1 MQRFRKHLLDLR
13 DYLVNNQTSLTNYA
27 HAYRNGLRI
36 SSAPAE
42 SGMSH
47 VVNQR
52 MGKRQP
58 MCWTAEG
65 AHLLLQVRC
74 AVLDG
79 KLDDL
84 FRERYPRFRL
94 PSPALELPGL

>member
-1 MQRFRKHLLDLR
+1 
-13 DYLVNNQTSLTNYA
+13 
-27 HAYRNGLRI
+27 
-36 SSAPAE
+36 
-42 SGMSH
+42 MSH

-79 KLDDL
+79 RLDAL

>member
-1 MQRFRKHLLDLR
+1 
-13 DYLVNNQTSLTNYA
+13 
-27 HAYRNGLRI
+27 
-36 SSAPAE
+36 
-42 SGMSH
+42 MSH

-65 AHLLLQVRC
+65 AHLLLQVRR

-79 KLDDL
+79 RLDAL
-84 FRERYPRFRL
+84 FRARYPRFRL
-94 PSPALELPGL
+94 TSRLCITETCLRDSGVVFATQ